1 MHLHEHIAC
10 RNIIHL
16 FNVIKPLSYA
26 KHMLGIWGLQIHSIR
41 QIAVLHLQSSR
52 LRIEMINH
60 GLCSLESY
68 CLLYVLTEKEESKTI
83 IADMHTVGS
92 PGLFVC
98 TASVND

>member
-1 MHLHEHIAC
+1 
-10 RNIIHL
+10 
-16 FNVIKPLSYA
+16 
-26 KHMLGIWGLQIHSIR
+26 
-41 QIAVLHLQSSR
+41 
-52 LRIEMINH
+52 MINH